1 MAHQTCPPK
10 GETQPSSESE
20 PSHSDPT
27 HSGCFVISVAAEMLG
42 VHPQTL
48 RHYER
53 LGLVVPSRTDGNIRL
68 YSTADIAR
76 LHRIQQLIDHLGVNL
91 AGVEVILHMHD
102 QLERMQQ
109 AYEQQLNTLRTEY
122 EAEIRRLKATLDRIL
137 RERDL

>member
-1 MAHQTCPPK
+1 
-10 GETQPSSESE
+10 
-20 PSHSDPT
+20 
-27 HSGCFVISVAAEMLG
+27 MLG

>member
-1 MAHQTCPPK
+1 MAHRIY
-10 GETQPSSESE
+10 SSEKEPQPLLDGGPSE
-20 PSHSDPT
+20 ADPP

-53 LGLVVPSRTDGNIRL
+53 LGLVIPSRTDGNIRL

-76 LHRIQQLIDHLGVNL
+76 LHRIQQLINHLGVNL

-109 AYEQQLNTLRTEY
+109 AYAQQINALRAEY
-122 EAEIRRLKATLDRIL
+122 EAEIRRLKAALDRVL
-137 RERDL
+137 REREL